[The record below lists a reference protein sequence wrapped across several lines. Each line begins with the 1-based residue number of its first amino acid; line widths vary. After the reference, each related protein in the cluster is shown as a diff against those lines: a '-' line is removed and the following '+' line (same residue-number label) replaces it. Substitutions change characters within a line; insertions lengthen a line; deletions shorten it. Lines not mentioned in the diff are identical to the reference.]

1 MSARPDAD
9 PMHDVVAGERESLLS
24 SGVVAGGEE
33 LRRGMVGSGTGASP
47 SAASADVER
56 MLSIKRAGAR
66 ALVGELDEAE
76 ELEGVGDAYDAAE
89 GILAVKRKVAKRQA
103 EKQASAEPGPAT
115 PDGKAVA
122 SKPADAKGAKTVPG
136 AKDAASEQAELVRA
150 RKANGAAGS
159 AKSATAA
166 ASAQAGPAAEMS
178 ARAAGA
184 KAAGAA
190 GQAASAAAGAEGTT
204 TAAGAIAGAA
214 APIAG
219 VVAGIVVFVMAA
231 LAVGQI
237 VSALFGFWENEQS
250 RLSMEGL
257 PSYITYEMVEA
268 ALDAQDKYGHPAG
281 CTIAQ
286 IICESGQGDHM
297 SRLATR
303 DHNLF
308 GMKWA
313 SSYGAAPEVAGKA
326 SWATGEEAADGSHYT
341 ITAQFIRFK
350 GDAECIAFRS
360 RVFLQASRY
369 AGNAL
374 IKEAIRNHDSDKM
387 AEGLKDAG
395 WATDSS
401 YVTTLKSIM
410 ATYDLYRFDGLSL
423 EDFKASKSASGNV
436 IVAAAYSQLGVPYV
450 WGGSTPGKAL
460 DCSGLTQYC
469 YRQAGIKISHYTGD
483 QYNELTRI
491 PLSQAQPGDILY
503 KPGHVAIYIGDD
515 KYIHEPH
522 TGAVCRIGTGKSY
535 FTCALTA
542 RS

>member
-1 MSARPDAD
+1 MTRSPDRD

-24 SGVVAGGEE
+24 SGVVAGGDA
-33 LRRGMVGSGTGASP
+33 LREGMVGSGAGP
-47 SAASADVER
+47 SAATAPDAAGGEPSRLAGLGRLAGKGLAD
-56 MLSIKRAGAR
+56 
-66 ALVGELDEAE
+66 ELDDSD
-76 ELEGVGDAYDAAE
+76 ELEGAGDAYDAADATLTVRKRVARR
-89 GILAVKRKVAKRQA
+89 GVVKAMPEDAAPATGNGCAPKPPGAGSAKPASPRGGALHDQA
-103 EKQASAEPGPAT
+103 EP
-115 PDGKAVA
+115 
-122 SKPADAKGAKTVPG
+122 
-136 AKDAASEQAELVRA
+136 VRA

-159 AKSATAA
+159 AKSASAT
-166 ASAQAGPAAEMS
+166 AQATPAAEMS
-178 ARAAGA
+178 AQAAGTKTA
-184 KAAGAA
+184 SAAGS
-190 GQAASAAAGAEGTT
+190 AASAAAGAEGTA
-204 TAAGAIAGAA
+204 TAAGAIAGAG

-219 VVAGIVVFVMAA
+219 VVAGIVVFVLAA

-237 VSALFGFWENEQS
+237 VSALFGFWDNEQS

-286 IICESGQGDHM
+286 IIQESGQGDHM
-297 SRLATR
+297 SQLATR

-313 SSYGAAPEVAGKA
+313 SSYGAAPEVDGKA
-326 SWATGEEAADGSHYT
+326 SWATGEEASDGSHYT

-374 IKEAIRNHDSDKM
+374 IKEAIAKHDSDKM

-401 YVTTLKSIM
+401 YVESLKKIM
-410 ATYDLYRFDGLSL
+410 ETYSLYRFDGMSPDDL
-423 EDFKASKSASGNV
+423 KASTASGSA

-483 QYNELTRI
+483 QYNELRRI

-503 KPGHVAIYIGDD
+503 KTGHVAIYIGDD

-522 TGAVCRIGTGKSY
+522 TGAVCRIGTGIGY

>member
-1 MSARPDAD
+1 MRAGADTD

-24 SGVVAGGEE
+24 SGVVAGGDA
-33 LRRGMVGSGTGASP
+33 LRAGMVGSGTGAMP
-47 SAASADVER
+47 EAADPGRARSLAVKR
-56 MLSIKRAGAR
+56 MAAR
-66 ALVGELDEAE
+66 GLVGEIDEAE
-76 ELEGVGDAYDAAE
+76 EMQGAGDAYDAAE
-89 GILAVKRKVAKRQA
+89 GVLAAKRKLASRQA
-103 EKQASAEPGPAT
+103 EKAASGPGPA
-115 PDGKAVA
+115 
-122 SKPADAKGAKTVPG
+122 PAGARGAATRAAEDKGAGAAAG
-136 AKDAASEQAELVRA
+136 AKDAAPGQADLIRA

-159 AKSATAA
+159 AKTATAA
-166 ASAQAGPAAEMS
+166 AGAQAGPAAEMS
-178 ARAAGA
+178 AQAAGA
-184 KAAGAA
+184 KAASAA
-190 GQAASAAAGAEGTT
+190 GSAASAAAGAEGTA
-204 TAAGAIAGAA
+204 TAAGGIASAG

-219 VVAGIVVFVMAA
+219 IVAGIVVFVFAA
-231 LAVGQI
+231 LALGQI
-237 VSALFGFWENEQS
+237 VSAIFGFWENEQS

-286 IICESGQGDHM
+286 IICESGQGERM
-297 SRLATR
+297 SQLATR

-308 GMKWA
+308 GMKWS

-326 SWATGEEAADGSHYT
+326 SWATGEEAPDGSHYT
-341 ITAQFIRFK
+341 TTAQFIRFK

-360 RVFLQASRY
+360 RVFLQAPRY
-369 AGNAL
+369 AQNARIL
-374 IKEAIRNHDSDKM
+374 EAIADHDSDKM

-401 YVTTLKSIM
+401 YVETLKSIM

-423 EDFKASKSASGNV
+423 EDFKASKSASGSV

-483 QYNELTRI
+483 QYNELKRI

-503 KPGHVAIYIGDD
+503 KTGHVAIYIGDD

-522 TGAVCRIGTGKSY
+522 TGAVCRIGSGIGY